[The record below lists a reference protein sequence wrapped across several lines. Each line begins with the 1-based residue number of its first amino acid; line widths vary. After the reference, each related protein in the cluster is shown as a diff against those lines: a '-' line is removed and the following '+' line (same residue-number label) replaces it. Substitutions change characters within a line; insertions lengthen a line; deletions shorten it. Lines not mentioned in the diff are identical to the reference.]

1 MAIRVR
7 YVHPED
13 STALEISIERLADGH
28 FLDFD
33 SRTFKPSGW
42 VALYAPLGLA
52 TTGPASGRRAYQLAD
67 TPEADFPDGD
77 YAVYVHDSADAQRT
91 ICALGLIM
99 TGGHDR
105 TLASL
110 YMGQALVDTKA
121 KTVGGALHGG
131 WILAFGA
138 IIQDVKTRLMKFFG
152 IGGVPEVGQPGGP
165 DPAVTHQLDNVD
177 RPLTRR
183 PLP

>member
-1 MAIRVR
+1 MAIRIR

-13 STALEISIERLADGH
+13 STSLEVSIERLADGY

-42 VALYAPLGLA
+42 VSLFAPLGLA
-52 TTGPASGRRAYQLAD
+52 TTGPASGRRVYQLAD

-77 YAVYVHDSADAQRT
+77 YAVYVHDAVDAQRT

-99 TGGHDR
+99 TGGNDR

-110 YMGQALVDTKA
+110 YMGQALVDTKGP
-121 KTVGGALHGG
+121 TVGGALHGG

-138 IIQDVKTRLMKFFG
+138 ILQDVKTRLLKLFG
-152 IGGVPEVGQPGGP
+152 IGGVPAENQLDGP
-165 DPAVTHQLDNVD
+165 EPRVVHQLDNVD